1 MKSSLNAGLM
11 GRGLVQPLEV
21 LVSPSGSGW
30 AQSPDAHAGSRR
42 APIQMDV
49 KRSLG
54 RTAVRGE
61 ASWMAR
67 HARASSVLA
76 WLRSVPCGHRR
87 TQEPR
92 AGSAGGMTWDHPY
105 LADLLLGGQEP
116 PALGP
121 SLEMDGL
128 GLR

>member
-1 MKSSLNAGLM
+1 
-11 GRGLVQPLEV
+11 
-21 LVSPSGSGW
+21 
-30 AQSPDAHAGSRR
+30 
-42 APIQMDV
+42 MDV

-54 RTAVRGE
+54 NTAVRVEGILDDSPS
-61 ASWMAR
+61 ACQQ
-67 HARASSVLA
+67 HADLA
-76 WLRSVPCGHRR
+76 ELGALRNQQ